1 MSGYCR
7 SITMGRGRRCRPSR
21 NSGFVT
27 SRLYLQRNLR
37 GIYTTSWCAWRCPLK
52 FWKHLKKIQILKKKK
67 FYFEKKTMFPPKNF
81 SQFCLFVWPAIA
93 NIYTTYIYFAVG
105 YSTKL
110 NSLTFVLN
118 GSWGHSI
125 RKWEK

>member
-1 MSGYCR
+1 MALKVKFPPPHLLKIILPRPWCSPKHIPMSGYCR

-37 GIYTTSWCAWRCPLK
+37 GIYTTSWCAWRCPLE

-67 FYFEKKTMFPPKNF
+67 FYFEKKTMLPPKNF

-93 NIYTTYIYFAVG
+93 NIYTTYIY
-105 YSTKL
+105 
-110 NSLTFVLN
+110 
-118 GSWGHSI
+118 
-125 RKWEK
+125 